1 MEIINY
7 KAELNRNICY
17 KLNGKIVSVPKTFV
31 DELGTIN
38 DIIQDFDKLSI
49 IELGEQLT
57 ISKNNVKKRVLA
69 KDDNKLSNSGYALFG
84 TILILS
90 IIIMF
95 VIVILG
101 INFIIG

>member
-38 DIIQDFDKLSI
+38 DIIQDFDKKSKDLNLLKLAAIEHSKI
-49 IELGEQLT
+49 IRESSFFSNKG
-57 ISKNNVKKRVLA
+57 KNNLER
-69 KDDNKLSNSGYALFG
+69 
-84 TILILS
+84 
-90 IIIMF
+90 
-95 VIVILG
+95 
-101 INFIIG
+101 

>member
-1 MEIINY
+1 MTIQNISINT
-7 KAELNRNICY
+7 NRRIP
-17 KLNGKIVSVPKTFV
+17 LV
-31 DELGTIN
+31 
-38 DIIQDFDKLSI
+38 
-49 IELGEQLT
+49 LT
-57 ISKNNVKKRVLA
+57 